1 MWHGEL
7 HRAVAKKLLAEPE
20 VRPALE
26 VWRVL
31 TVVGGEPGVPGVG
44 EGPPVLTTEAGQGL
58 RPSLPQ
64 H

>member
-1 MWHGEL
+1 MATVSVGPDL
-7 HRAVAKKLLAEPE
+7 G
-20 VRPALE
+20 LE

-44 EGPPVLTTEAGQGL
+44 ECPPVLTTEAGQGL

>member
-1 MWHGEL
+1 MATVSVGPDL
-7 HRAVAKKLLAEPE
+7 G
-20 VRPALE
+20 LE

-44 EGPPVLTTEAGQGL
+44 EGPPVLATQAGQGL